1 MQLGE
6 DTTTM
11 SMTLN
16 PVNEAAFQKAVQ
28 SLETLNRA
36 AVFHPTG
43 TGKSCIAWK
52 VVEAHPQTTFF
63 WLVAGAQRLAL
74 RQAELTRYNG
84 GILPGNVRFC
94 DCEKLAAAT
103 PEQWVRLGEQK
114 PGCIVLDCYHE
125 LSAVCWAQSVQKLLR
140 MCPQAKVLGLG
151 VPNGAPVCAG
161 RWKPAGRCC
170 VRLPPMPL
178 PKRVPWSCPGA
189 IPSTAACLWASG
201 SSSSG
206 RYRPGSARA
215 A

>member
-140 MCPQAKVLGLG
+140 MCPQAKCWGWVCPT
-151 VPNGAPVCAG
+151 VPPSAPPRRSC
-161 RWKPAGRCC
+161 
-170 VRLPPMPL
+170 LP
-178 PKRVPWSCPGA
+178 
-189 IPSTAACLWASG
+189 TA
-201 SSSSG
+201 SS
-206 RYRPGSARA
+206 PT
-215 A
+215 

>member
-1 MQLGE
+1 
-6 DTTTM
+6 M

-84 GILPGNVRFC
+84 GTLPGNVRFC
-94 DCEKLAAAT
+94 S
-103 PEQWVRLGEQK
+103 PSR
-114 PGCIVLDCYHE
+114 H
-125 LSAVCWAQSVQKLLR
+125 
-140 MCPQAKVLGLG
+140 
-151 VPNGAPVCAG
+151 
-161 RWKPAGRCC
+161 
-170 VRLPPMPL
+170 
-178 PKRVPWSCPGA
+178 PGA
-189 IPSTAACLWASG
+189 VGAAGGAE
-201 SSSSG
+201 
-206 RYRPGSARA
+206 ARLHRA
-215 A
+215 GLLP

>member
-52 VVEAHPQTTFF
+52 VVEAHPRPPF

-84 GILPGNVRFC
+84 GTLPGNVRFC

-103 PEQWVRLGEQK
+103 PEQWVRLGSRN
-114 PGCIVLDCYHE
+114 PAA
-125 LSAVCWAQSVQKLLR
+125 SCW
-140 MCPQAKVLGLG
+140 
-151 VPNGAPVCAG
+151 
-161 RWKPAGRCC
+161 
-170 VRLPPMPL
+170 
-178 PKRVPWSCPGA
+178 
-189 IPSTAACLWASG
+189 TATMS
-201 SSSSG
+201 
-206 RYRPGSARA
+206 
-215 A
+215 

>member
-84 GILPGNVRFC
+84 GTLPGNVRFC

-140 MCPQAKVLGLG
+140 MCPRLRRRAGAVCRLHRLSHDCGRGHGRRDHAGALGL
-151 VPNGAPVCAG
+151 CS
-161 RWKPAGRCC
+161 PA
-170 VRLPPMPL
+170 L
-178 PKRVPWSCPGA
+178 
-189 IPSTAACLWASG
+189 ASG
-201 SSSSG
+201 GGTGHPARPDQKSVYAQG
-206 RYRPGSARA
+206 RHLSARSI
-215 A
+215 

>member
-1 MQLGE
+1 
-6 DTTTM
+6 M

-84 GILPGNVRFC
+84 GTLPGNVRF
-94 DCEKLAAAT
+94 
-103 PEQWVRLGEQK
+103 W
-114 PGCIVLDCYHE
+114 
-125 LSAVCWAQSVQKLLR
+125 
-140 MCPQAKVLGLG
+140 
-151 VPNGAPVCAG
+151 
-161 RWKPAGRCC
+161 
-170 VRLPPMPL
+170 PPP
-178 PKRVPWSCPGA
+178 PR
-189 IPSTAACLWASG
+189 
-201 SSSSG
+201 SSG
-206 RYRPGSARA
+206 CGWGSRNPA
-215 A
+215 ASCWTATMS